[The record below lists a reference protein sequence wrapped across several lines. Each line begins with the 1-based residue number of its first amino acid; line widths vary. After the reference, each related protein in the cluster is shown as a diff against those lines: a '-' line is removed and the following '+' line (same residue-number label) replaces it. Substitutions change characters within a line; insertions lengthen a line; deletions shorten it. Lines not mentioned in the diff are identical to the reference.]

1 MSKEQLHE
9 YIDSAL
15 LTTGVGSWG
24 LFEMFK
30 ATSEFCR
37 MLLPITGVISFVIYV
52 ILNRK
57 KIKEFF
63 KKDGN

>member
-1 MSKEQLHE
+1 MSKQELHE

-15 LTTGVGSWG
+15 LTTGVSSWG

-30 ATSEFCR
+30 STSEFCR
-37 MLLPITGVISFVIYV
+37 MLLPITGVISFIIYV
-52 ILNRK
+52 LLNRK